1 MIISVALVIVR
12 NCALGGS
19 IFGAGI
25 CLYHEAPLKH
35 IQAYEVPF
43 LYLFVHVFCCLLNKN
58 DISITNMPHAGSL
71 LYNTCSIEY
80 TTCYRVTF
88 DIFN

>member
-25 CLYHEAPLKH
+25 CLYHEAPLNH

-43 LYLFVHVFCCLLNKN
+43 LYLFVHVHY
-58 DISITNMPHAGSL
+58 ISRTNMPHAGSL

-80 TTCYRVTF
+80 TTCYQVTF